1 MQKIPEVSS
10 KAGNSIMM
18 KTSLFL
24 GGIILVS
31 VGAYAAYNKL
41 KGGKSSSSSVPNMN
55 KDIAQKIKD
64 AAGSIVN
71 TVKPPT
77 ANNFPLKNGSKNDN
91 VRTLQSALNR
101 LGQDPALVVDGIFG
115 SKTQA
120 SLKAYTGKTT
130 VDSQSELDAIA
141 NRDTSSGK
149 PLVYNPNVDEYK
161 YLGTWNQL
169 DMI

>member
-1 MQKIPEVSS
+1 MQKMPEVSS
-10 KAGNSIMM
+10 KTGNSIMI

-31 VGAYAAYNKL
+31 AGAYAAYNKL
-41 KGGKSSSSSVPNMN
+41 KSNSSSSSSSPIK

-64 AAGSIVN
+64 AAGTIVN

-77 ANNFPLKNGSKNDN
+77 TNNFPLKNGSKNDN

-130 VDSQSELDAIA
+130 VDSQSELDSIA

-149 PLVYNPNVDEYK
+149 PLVYNPNVDVYK